1 QFAGLLNAAQRRDD
15 RIEQKQKEVSAVVI
29 EKQLPVAGAVALR
42 ADVMQALQERHQPVE
57 VLQTDDVAVAN
68 LAGFARGHTAT
79 NAQTPCRAQEENTR
93 KSRIFAKKSVA
104 QISCR
109 TGLGHRTLFRSFVA
123 VEIDPGAPFL
133 HADKPPAMA
142 RRVEVRLPAI
152 KAAAAHHGHSRA
164 QGPEVPFDPV
174 AEGVV
179 LEVHPRQEGA
189 AVGGA

>member
-1 QFAGLLNAAQRRDD
+1 MGT
-15 RIEQKQKEVSAVVI
+15 SY
-29 EKQLPVAGAVALR
+29 
-42 ADVMQALQERHQPVE
+42 
-57 VLQTDDVAVAN
+57 
-68 LAGFARGHTAT
+68 
-79 NAQTPCRAQEENTR
+79 
-93 KSRIFAKKSVA
+93 
-104 QISCR
+104 
-109 TGLGHRTLFRSFVA
+109 LFRSIVA
-123 VEIDPGAPFL
+123 VEIDPGIEVL

-189 AVGGA
+189 AIGGAFFYPDELIFVVVAVRPGLERGAFGTRPANPVLPAMVTSRAGGCNHGTTGVVGCGEGAVLARAGARVAAADRYDAPRGCQAPRG